1 MCECVNA
8 LVFSQPLLRHRRGV
22 PAAWLAVAAREL
34 DERTITEGSPK
45 DCQTVIDVS
54 GNKMKTIALLKKK
67 NSMDKL
73 ILQDNKPQNEVL
85 FSDVCQIIDGA
96 RERIA
101 TYLNTEICLTNW
113 YVGKRIKEDVLY
125 NQRAEYGKQV
135 LKTLSARLTEK
146 YGSGWSVYKLQH
158 CVRAAYTFTEE
169 EIMYATRTQ
178 LNWTHLRSL
187 MGIKDPL
194 ERQFYAHLC
203 GVEHWDTR
211 TLDEKIDGQLYQRS
225 AISRKP
231 EAIIK
236 QELEDAKNTNHLLP
250 DMVFRS
256 SYFFDMLGLP
266 DIFSEKDLENAI
278 VTQMESFIGEM
289 GSDFTFVARQKRITV
304 DATDYYLDLLF
315 FHRELRRLVAIDLK
329 LGKFKPEHEGLMLLY
344 LRYLNQNERKKWEE
358 SPIGLILCSE
368 GNTEHIEY
376 LMLDNDSPIKVAQYY
391 TKLPDKK
398 LLAEKLRKAIAIARE
413 NIRENND

>member
-1 MCECVNA
+1 MNNA
-8 LVFSQPLLRHRRGV
+8 IAQSTNQ
-22 PAAWLAVAAREL
+22 E
-34 DERTITEGSPK
+34 DE
-45 DCQTVIDVS
+45 
-54 GNKMKTIALLKKK
+54 A
-67 NSMDKL
+67 
-73 ILQDNKPQNEVL
+73 L

-96 RERIA
+96 RSRIA

-113 YVGKRIKEDVLY
+113 YVGKRIKEDVLF

-135 LKTLSARLTEK
+135 LKRLSYRLTEK
-146 YGSGWSVYKLQH
+146 YGNGWSFYKLQH
-158 CVRAAYTFTEE
+158 CVRAAYTFSED
-169 EIMYATRTQ
+169 EIVYATRTQ
-178 LNWTHLRSL
+178 LNWSHLRRL
-187 MGIKDPL
+187 MSIKDSL

-203 GVEHWDTR
+203 SVEHWDTR
-211 TLDEKIDGQLYQRS
+211 TLDEKIDKQLYQRS

-231 EAIIK
+231 EDVIG
-236 QELEDAKNTNHLLP
+236 QELEEARQTSKLLP

-278 VTQMESFIGEM
+278 VTQMEGFISEM

-304 DATDYYLDLLF
+304 DSTDYYLDLLF

-329 LGKFKPEHEGLMLLY
+329 LGKFKPEYEGQMLLY
-344 LRYLNQNERKKWEE
+344 LRYLDQNERKDWEE

-368 GNTEHIEY
+368 GNTEHVEY
-376 LMLDNDSPIKVAQYY
+376 LMLDADSPIKVAQYY

-398 LLAEKLRKAIAIARE
+398 LLAEKLKKAIAIAKE
-413 NIRENND
+413 NIKEKQD